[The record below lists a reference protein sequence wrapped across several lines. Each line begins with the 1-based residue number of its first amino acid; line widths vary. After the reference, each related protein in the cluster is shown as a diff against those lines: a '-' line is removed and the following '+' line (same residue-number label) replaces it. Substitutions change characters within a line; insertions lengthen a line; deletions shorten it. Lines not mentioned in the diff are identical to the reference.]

1 MNFDNQYNT
10 RRVYETEV
18 TGFSKLRKQMSLSQ
32 IWLSHFGCPFS
43 AGFFISMLIIDLMGN
58 VLGFPIVTGFLVE
71 FAEEADFLSMSLA
84 YAIIAQVIILMI
96 SVYFVYHSEK
106 TVWAYLLGT
115 LSGIAISIIIFAL
128 GGIFVGK
135 ASYFLQLSE
144 QNTQIIIFRRIELMV
159 FLFAMIAS
167 GIVIYRVIISKGS
180 VRRELFYRVISLES
194 DPDTEVVYDF
204 DFTRTTIPHSYVYID
219 QNITSKTII
228 LCQNFQNRFFIEN
241 PANRLPFSAKEY
253 MVFNLRSF
261 QNRIGQS
268 ATDLQDDGAFFQ
280 FSIRYLTNSRSFE
293 TLRTSFENL
302 DKSGLERG
310 AVIFMVQHV
319 FRNED
324 TRSLLDKILF
334 KSVNEFVDQEKDPLK
349 PTAQDFRD
357 AQMQISSEANRA
369 ALKML
374 GKTVQTLQAGQFHP
388 ALPQSSIMGTEHLE
402 SRIDQFKL
410 LRDEQ
415 FQSWQVIRNKTR
427 QARESLPEIFHRNF
441 HSYLSK
447 ELNVQISSESQMTI
461 DCLIACSGLN
471 IMVDSIQIH
480 DGPAMESEKYFEN
493 SEKTHIEMIDSMDA
507 RFSELSFQALTEE
520 SNRNH
525 EIRLQIIKVLE
536 GVMPYCLSA
545 DRQSVDAVIDRIFNL
560 AGGSGK
566 IQHEV
571 LTHNIDHLPHDT
583 NSTDSNSDLKVVNS
597 IDQNGNNHENHNM
610 PENVNVDK
618 NNEIFSF

>member
-18 TGFSKLRKQMSLSQ
+18 TGFSNLRKQMSLSQ

-43 AGFFISMLIIDLMGN
+43 AGFFISVLIIDLMGN
-58 VLGFPIVTGFLVE
+58 VLGFPILTGFLVE
-71 FAEEADFLSMSLA
+71 FAEEADFLSTSLA

-115 LSGIAISIIIFAL
+115 LSGISISIIIFAL

-159 FLFAMIAS
+159 LLFAIIAS
-167 GIVIYRVIISKGS
+167 GIVIFRVIISKGS

-204 DFTRTTIPHSYVYID
+204 DFTRTTIPLSYVYID

-241 PANRLPFSAKEY
+241 PANRLPFSAKDY

-302 DKSGLERG
+302 EKSGLERG

-334 KSVNEFVDQEKDPLK
+334 KSVNEFVDQEKDPSK

-374 GKTVQTLQAGQFHP
+374 GKTVQTLQAGQFYP

-415 FQSWQVIRNKTR
+415 FQSWQIIRNKTR

-441 HSYLSK
+441 HTYLSN
-447 ELNVQISSESQMTI
+447 EMNVQISSESQMTI
-461 DCLIACSGLN
+461 DCLIACSGLH

-520 SNRNH
+520 SHRNH

-571 LTHNIDHLPHDT
+571 LTQNIDHLQLDT
-583 NSTDSNSDLKVVNS
+583 KSKDINSDMEDVNS
-597 IDQNGNNHENHNM
+597 FDQNGTNHENHDM
-610 PENVNVDK
+610 PENVSNDK
-618 NNEIFSF
+618 NNEFFSF